1 MMSTV
6 HVPREGPGRA
16 VVHVK
21 GAPERVLAVCDRIFE
36 DGAVRPLDEYT
47 RKQIL
52 FRNQEMATRALRVL
66 ALAYKE
72 VDGVP
77 AADETTLERGLV
89 FLGLAGMMDAPRK
102 DAIEAIRRARSA
114 GIRVVMITG
123 DHKLTAMAVA
133 REMGILEK
141 GDLALTGDELDTL
154 SDDGLREEVERV
166 RVYARV
172 SPEHK
177 LRIVGAWKARG
188 HIVAM
193 TGDGVND
200 APALKTANL
209 GIAMGITGTD
219 VAKESA
225 DMVLLDD
232 NFASIIAA
240 VEEGRGIYENI
251 RKFVRYLLSTNSGEV
266 LVLFIASMLFLP
278 LPLLP
283 LQLLWI
289 NLITDGFPALA
300 LGVEPKE
307 RGLMDRKPRD
317 PKAGI
322 LAAGMGFHIAWV
334 GALMAVGALGL
345 YVWALPPRLA
355 ADEARTLVFYTV
367 AMFQV
372 FHVLAIRVS
381 RESVFTAGFFRNPYL
396 IGAVLLTVALQLAV
410 VYIPALQVPFRTQPL
425 PWNELLVATLVASSV
440 FFAVELEKWVRR
452 RRERRLNVAAP
463 PSPTR

>member
-1 MMSTV
+1 
-6 HVPREGPGRA
+6 
-16 VVHVK
+16 
-21 GAPERVLAVCDRIFE
+21 
-36 DGAVRPLDEYT
+36 
-47 RKQIL
+47 
-52 FRNQEMATRALRVL
+52 
-66 ALAYKE
+66 
-72 VDGVP
+72 
-77 AADETTLERGLV
+77 
-89 FLGLAGMMDAPRK
+89 
-102 DAIEAIRRARSA
+102 
-114 GIRVVMITG
+114 
-123 DHKLTAMAVA
+123 
-133 REMGILEK
+133 
-141 GDLALTGDELDTL
+141 
-154 SDDGLREEVERV
+154 
-166 RVYARV
+166 
-172 SPEHK
+172 
-177 LRIVGAWKARG
+177 
-188 HIVAM
+188 
-193 TGDGVND
+193 
-200 APALKTANL
+200 
-209 GIAMGITGTD
+209 MGITGTD
-219 VAKESA
+219 VAKEAS
-225 DMVLLDD
+225 DMVLTDD
-232 NFASIIAA
+232 NFASIVAA
-240 VEEGRGIYENI
+240 VEEGRGVYENI

-266 LVLFIASMLFLP
+266 LVLFIASTLFLP

-307 RGLMDRKPRD
+307 LGLMDRKPRD

-322 LAAGMGFHIAWV
+322 LAAGMGFHIAW
-334 GALMAVGALGL
+334 VGALGL